1 MLWSEVRDLFPNQFV
16 LVEELKSHYEDNK
29 LHVEEVAVIKPIPDP
44 KAAWKELFSAKNERF
59 VYHTS
64 NENIVVE
71 VRDKPM
77 IRRASQNNA
86 WIRLAG
92 L

>member
-1 MLWSEVRDLFPNQFV
+1 MLWGEVRELFPDQFV

-44 KAAWKELFSAKNERF
+44 QEALKELFSAKNERF

-64 NENIVVE
+64 NEAIIVE

-77 IRRASQNNA
+77 IRRTRKHESG
-86 WIRLAG
+86 I
-92 L
+92 

>member
-1 MLWSEVRDLFPNQFV
+1 MLWTEVRELFPDQFV

-29 LHVEEVAVIKPIPDP
+29 LHVEEVAVIKPIPD
-44 KAAWKELFSAKNERF
+44 AQEAWKELFSAKNERF

-64 NENIVVE
+64 NEAIIVE

-77 IRRASQNNA
+77 VRRTPRHES
-86 WIRLAG
+86 
-92 L
+92 